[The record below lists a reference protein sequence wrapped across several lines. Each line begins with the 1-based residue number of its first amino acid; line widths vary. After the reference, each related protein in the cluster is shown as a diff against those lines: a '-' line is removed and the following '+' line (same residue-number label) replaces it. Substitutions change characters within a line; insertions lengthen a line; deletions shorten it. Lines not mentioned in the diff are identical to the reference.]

1 VVRPER
7 RIVMN
12 DKSAISCP
20 VHVELDR
27 IGSASECRP
36 ERGNRVFRVL
46 SLRPAMSD
54 AFHAVDGLSVFGA
67 LVYCRH
73 PTTAGLAEIAEPRA
87 QNDLNG
93 YPPVTST
100 FWTE

>member
-1 VVRPER
+1 MVNHEGAVT
-7 RIVMN
+7 
-12 DKSAISCP
+12 SA

-27 IGSASECRP
+27 VGAASEGRL

-46 SLRPAMSD
+46 SLRPSVSD
-54 AFHAVDGLSVFGA
+54 AFHAVDGLSVLERLYIVA
-67 LVYCRH
+67 T
-73 PTTAGLAEIAEPRA
+73 PTTAPGAEIAEPRA

-100 FWTE
+100 IWTE